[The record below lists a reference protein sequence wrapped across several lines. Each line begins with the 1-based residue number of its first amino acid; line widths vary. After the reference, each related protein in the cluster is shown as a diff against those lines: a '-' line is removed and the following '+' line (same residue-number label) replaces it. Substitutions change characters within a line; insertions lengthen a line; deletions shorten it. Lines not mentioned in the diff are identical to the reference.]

1 MERES
6 LDIARL
12 NTDVLVLGGG
22 LAGYRAAVAAREAG
36 AAVTMAYF
44 ARGASPYIIG
54 CNSPIGHAD
63 ARDKPEIFFDDM
75 VRGGYGLNDRR
86 LVRVMSTGAID
97 AQRELSALG
106 VPFPIESNHRI
117 TQRHLSG
124 NTYPRSLFIPEG
136 TGKVV
141 LEHLSAHAEKI
152 GVRILTGLKVVD
164 FLNDSGEIAGA
175 LLWDRRDRKFLAIT
189 ARSVVLAMGG
199 IGRIYS
205 DSTYPADV
213 GSDSYGLALKHGARL
228 IDMEFVQFEPVVT
241 VWPEGCRGMEMP
253 TAMLGDGAHLKN
265 AEGERFMFRY
275 NPEHGEKQIEK
286 AKMALCVQTEIDEGR
301 GLPDDTVIF
310 DTTVLPPERLESY
323 KTHVRRLRNA
333 GVDPLTTPPH
343 VRPASHSQMGG
354 VLIDDSGWTGVP
366 GLYAGGE
373 SAGGVHG
380 ASRLA
385 GNGCADTL
393 VFGALAGRG
402 AAKGML
408 ADRNRNWDAIINNSV
423 QAISSYESRKGHA
436 RASELKDNVRDIMLR
451 SAGLWRHEMGLTQGR
466 NQLRELTRIAAS
478 DLATSGMEQA
488 IEACELD
495 HMLVTAQMIVEA
507 SLLRTES
514 RGAHQRRDFPKLDDA
529 NWLKHVGFRTD
540 GAGGFVREDAPIQ

>member
-1 MERES
+1 M
-6 LDIARL
+6 DIARL
-12 NTDVLVLGGG
+12 DTDVLVLGGG
-22 LAGYRAAVAAREAG
+22 LAGHRAAVAAREQG
-36 AAVTMAYF
+36 ASVVMAHF

-54 CNSPIGHAD
+54 CNAPIGHAD

-86 LVRVMSTGAID
+86 LVQVMSTGAID

-106 VPFPIESNHRI
+106 VPFPVEDNRI

-136 TGKVV
+136 TGKATLEV
-141 LEHLSAHAEKI
+141 LAAHAEKI
-152 GVRILTGLKVVD
+152 GVRVFSGLKVVD
-164 FLNDSGEIAGA
+164 FLNDSGEIVGA
-175 LLWDRRDRKFLAIT
+175 LLWDRREQKFTAIA
-189 ARSVVLAMGG
+189 ARAVVLAMGG

-253 TAMLGDGAHLKN
+253 TAMLGDGAHLRN
-265 AEGERFMFRY
+265 AKGERFMFRY

-286 AKMALCVQTEIDEGR
+286 AKMALCIQTEIDEGR
-301 GLPDDTVIF
+301 GLPDGTVLF
-310 DTTVLPPERLESY
+310 DATVLPPERLESY

-354 VLIDDSGWTGVP
+354 VLIDDTGWTGVP

-408 ADRNRNWDAIINNSV
+408 PARSRDWDAIVKNSV
-423 QAISSYESRKGHA
+423 QAIRAYDGRKGEA
-436 RASELKDNVRDIMLR
+436 RASDLKDKVRDIMLR
-451 SAGLWRHEMGLTQGR
+451 SAGLWRREEGLTQGR
-466 NQLRELTRIAAS
+466 NELRELVRTTAG
-478 DLATSGMEQA
+478 DLATNGIEQA
-488 IEACELD
+488 IEASELD
-495 HMLVTAQMIVEA
+495 HMLATAQMIVEA

-514 RGAHQRRDFPKLDDA
+514 RGAHQRRDFPKQDDA
-529 NWLKHVGFRTD
+529 NWLKHIGFRTD
-540 GAGGFVREDAPIQ
+540 GAGGLLREDVPIQ

>member
-1 MERES
+1 M
-6 LDIARL
+6 DIARL
-12 NTDVLVLGGG
+12 DTDVLVLGGG
-22 LAGYRAAVAAREAG
+22 LAGYRAAVAAREQG
-36 AAVTMAYF
+36 ASVTMAYF

-63 ARDKPEIFFDDM
+63 PRDKPEIFFDDM

-86 LVRVMSTGAID
+86 LVQVMSTGAID

-106 VPFPIESNHRI
+106 VPFPSEDDRI

-136 TGKVV
+136 TGKIV
-141 LEHLSAHAEKI
+141 LEVLSAHAEKI
-152 GVRILTGLKVVD
+152 GVRILTGLKAVD
-164 FLNDSGEIAGA
+164 FLNDGGEIAGA
-175 LLWDRRDRKFLAIT
+175 LLWDRREQKFTAIA
-189 ARSVVLAMGG
+189 ARAVVLAMGG

-213 GSDSYGLALKHGARL
+213 GSDSYGLALKHGALL

-241 VWPEGCRGMEMP
+241 VWPEACRGMEMP

-265 AEGERFMFRY
+265 ADGERFMFRY

-310 DTTVLPPERLESY
+310 DTTVLPPARLESY

-402 AAKGML
+402 AAKGV
-408 ADRNRNWDAIINNSV
+408 AAAKRRNWDAIVKNSM
-423 QAISSYESRKGHA
+423 QAIRAYDGRKGRA

-451 SAGLWRHEMGLTQGR
+451 SAGLWRHEEGLTQGR
-466 NQLRELTRIAAS
+466 DQLRELLRIAAT
-478 DLATSGMEQA
+478 DLAASGIEQA
-488 IEACELD
+488 IEASELD
-495 HMLVTAQMIVEA
+495 HMLATARMIVEA

-514 RGAHQRRDFPKLDDA
+514 RGAHQRRDFPKQDDA
-529 NWLKHVGFRTD
+529 HWLKHIGFRTD
-540 GAGGFVREDAPIQ
+540 GAGGLLREDVPIQ

>member
-1 MERES
+1 M
-6 LDIARL
+6 DIARHE
-12 NTDVLVLGGG
+12 TDVLVLGGG
-22 LAGYRAAVAAREAG
+22 LAGYRAAVAAREKG
-36 AAVTMAYF
+36 VSVTMAYF

-63 ARDKPEIFFDDM
+63 ERDKPEIFFDDM

-86 LVRVMSTGAID
+86 LVQVMVTGAID
-97 AQRELSALG
+97 AQHELSALG
-106 VPFPIESNHRI
+106 VPFPAENNRI

-136 TGKVV
+136 TGKII

-152 GVRILTGLKVVD
+152 GVQIQTGLKVVD
-164 FLNDSGEIAGA
+164 FLNDDGEVVGA
-175 LLWDRRDRKFLAIT
+175 LLWDRREEKFFAIS

-241 VWPEGCRGMEMP
+241 VWPEDCRGMEMP

-265 AEGERFMFRY
+265 AKGERFMFRY

-301 GLPDDTVIF
+301 GLPDDSVIF
-310 DTTVLPPERLESY
+310 DTTVLPAERLESY

-354 VLIDDSGWTGVP
+354 VAIDDRGWTGVP
-366 GLYAGGE
+366 GLYSGGE

-402 AAKGML
+402 AADGISPARSREWHKIVASSL
-408 ADRNRNWDAIINNSV
+408 EAINRCADRSGGAQVST
-423 QAISSYESRKGHA
+423 
-436 RASELKDNVRDIMLR
+436 LKQSVRDIMLR
-451 SAGLWRHEMGLTQGR
+451 SAGLWRHEQGLSAGLKDLHGVAQT
-466 NQLRELTRIAAS
+466 AAD
-478 DLATSGMEQA
+478 DLSTNGIDQA

-495 HMLVTAQMIVEA
+495 HMLTTAQMIVQA

-514 RGAHQRRDFPKLDDA
+514 RGAHQRRDCPKQDDS
-529 NWLKHVGFRTD
+529 NWLKHISFRTD
-540 GAGGFVREDAPIQ
+540 RSGGLLREDVPIQ

>member
-1 MERES
+1 MN
-6 LDIARL
+6 IARSE
-12 NTDVLVLGGG
+12 TDVLVLGGG
-22 LAGYRAAVAAREAG
+22 LAGYRAAVAARERG
-36 AAVTMAYF
+36 VSVTMAYL
-44 ARGASPYIIG
+44 ARGASPYVIG

-63 ARDKPEIFFDDM
+63 GRDKPEIFFDDM

-86 LVRVMSTGAID
+86 LVRIMSTGAVD

-106 VPFPIESNHRI
+106 VPFPSEKDKL

-136 TGKVV
+136 TGRII
-141 LEHLSAHAEKI
+141 LEHLSAHAGKI
-152 GVRILTGLKVVD
+152 GIRVVTGVKVVD
-164 FLNDSGEIAGA
+164 LLNDGGEIVGA
-175 LLWDRRDRKFLAIT
+175 LLWDRHTREFTAIS
-189 ARSVVLAMGG
+189 ARAVVLAMGG

-205 DSTYPADV
+205 DSTYPADI
-213 GSDSYGLALKHGARL
+213 GSDSYGLALKHGACL

-253 TAMLGDGAHLKN
+253 TAMLGDGAHLLN

-286 AKMALCVQTEIDEGR
+286 ARMALCVQTEIDEGR
-301 GLPDDTVIF
+301 GLPDGTVIF
-310 DTTVLPPERLESY
+310 DTTVLAPERLESY

-333 GVDPLTTPPH
+333 GVDPLVTSPH

-354 VLIDDSGWTGVP
+354 VLIDEHGWSGVP

-402 AAKGML
+402 AASGML
-408 ADRNRNWDAIINNSV
+408 AGASRDWQKIIAAAMRMINLH
-423 QAISSYESRKGHA
+423 QGRTGHA
-436 RASELKDNVRDIMLR
+436 QVSELKDSLREIMLR
-451 SAGLWRHEMGLTQGR
+451 TAGLWRRGDMLMEG
-466 NQLRELTRIAAS
+466 NDALR
-478 DLATSGMEQA
+478 DLARVASSDIAVGDTGQA
-488 IEACELD
+488 IEASELD
-495 HMLVTAQMIVEA
+495 HMLSTAQMIIEA
-507 SLLRTES
+507 SLRRTES
-514 RGAHQRRDFPKLDDA
+514 RGAHQRRDFPQQDDA
-529 NWLKHVGFRTD
+529 HWLKHTGFRTD
-540 GAGGFVREDAPIQ
+540 GAGGFKAEDVPIQ

>member
-1 MERES
+1 MNIS
-6 LDIARL
+6 RL
-12 NTDVLVLGGG
+12 ETDVLVLGGG
-22 LAGYRAAVAAREAG
+22 LAGYRAAIAARERG
-36 AAVTMAYF
+36 ASVTMAFF

-63 ARDKPEIFFDDM
+63 ARDRPEIFFDDM

-86 LVRVMSTGAID
+86 LVQIMSTEAID

-106 VPFPIESNHRI
+106 VPFPTEQDRI

-136 TGKVV
+136 TGRVI
-141 LEHLSAHAEKI
+141 LEHLSAHAEKLGI
-152 GVRILTGLKVVD
+152 RVLTGLKVVD
-164 FLNDSGEIAGA
+164 LLNDGGDVVGA
-175 LLWDRRDRKFLAIT
+175 LLWDRHSEQFSSICSRA
-189 ARSVVLAMGG
+189 VVLAMGG

-205 DSTYPADV
+205 DSTYPADI
-213 GSDSYGLALKHGARL
+213 GSDAYGLALRHGACL

-253 TAMLGDGAHLKN
+253 TAMLGDGAHLIN
-265 AEGERFMFRY
+265 ANGERFMFRY

-286 AKMALCVQTEIDEGR
+286 ARMALCVQTEIDQGR
-301 GLPDDTVIF
+301 GLPDDSVIF
-310 DTTVLPPERLESY
+310 DTTVLQPERLESY
-323 KTHVRRLRNA
+323 KTHVRRLRAA

-354 VLIDDSGWTGVP
+354 VLIDEHGWTGVP

-402 AAKGML
+402 AAAGMF
-408 ADRNRNWDAIINNSV
+408 APAPRDWQGVIAASIQKI
-423 QAISSYESRKGHA
+423 ESRTGRNGHA
-436 RASELKDNVRDIMLR
+436 RVTDIKEAVRHVMLR
-451 SAGLWRHEMGLTQGR
+451 SAGLWRHQQTLSAGQDA
-466 NQLRELTRIAAS
+466 LRDLVRTAS
-478 DLATSGMEQA
+478 TDTATEGIDQA

-495 HMLVTAQMIVEA
+495 HMLSTAQIIVKA
-507 SLLRTES
+507 ALLRTES
-514 RGAHQRRDFPKLDDA
+514 RGAHQRRDFPQQNDA
-529 NWLKHVGFRTD
+529 DWLKHTGFQTD
-540 GAGGFVREDAPIQ
+540 RNGGFLHCDVPIQ

>member
-1 MERES
+1 MKYHPSQVSRIDTE
-6 LDIARL
+6 
-12 NTDVLVLGGG
+12 VLVLGGG
-22 LAGYRAAVAAREAG
+22 LAGYRAAVAAREQG

-54 CNSPIGHAD
+54 CNSPIAHAD
-63 ARDKPEIFFDDM
+63 DRDTPEMFFEDM

-86 LVRVMSTGAID
+86 LVRVMSTAAVD
-97 AQRELSALG
+97 AQRELSAIG
-106 VPFPIESNHRI
+106 VAFPMENDRI

-136 TGKVV
+136 TGRVV

-152 GVRILTGLKVVD
+152 GVQSFSGLKVVD
-164 FLNDSGEIAGA
+164 FLNDSGDLVGA
-175 LLWDRRDRKFLAIT
+175 LLWDRRDGKFVAIT
-189 ARSVVLAMGG
+189 ARAVVLAMGG

-205 DSTYPADV
+205 DSTYPTDI

-241 VWPEGCRGMEMP
+241 VWPEACRGMEMP
-253 TAMLGDGAHLKN
+253 TAMLGDGAHLIN

-275 NPEHGEKQIEK
+275 NPGHGEKQIEK

-310 DTTVLPPERLESY
+310 DTTVLPAARLESY

-333 GVDPLTTPPH
+333 GVDPLTTPPR

-354 VLIDDSGWTGVP
+354 VLIDDTGWTGVP
-366 GLYAGGE
+366 GLFAGGE

-402 AAKGML
+402 AADGL
-408 ADRNRNWDAIINNSV
+408 LPAATRNWDALIGASLE
-423 QAISSYESRKGHA
+423 AIQLSENRKG
-436 RASELKDNVRDIMLR
+436 RASLPELKQSVRETMLR
-451 SAGLWRHEMGLTQGR
+451 SAGLWRRQESLMQGR
-466 NQLRELTRIAAS
+466 NSLREIAHSANELRT
-478 DLATSGMEQA
+478 DGIEEA
-488 IEACELD
+488 IEARELD
-495 HMLVTAQMIVEA
+495 HMLVTAQVIVEA
-507 SLLRTES
+507 ALIRTES
-514 RGAHQRRDFPKLDDA
+514 RGAHQRRDYPKQDDA
-529 NWLKHVGFRTD
+529 QWLKHIGFRTD
-540 GAGGFVREDAPIQ
+540 GRGGFVHEDIPIQ

>member
-1 MERES
+1 M
-6 LDIARL
+6 
-12 NTDVLVLGGG
+12 LVLGGG
-22 LAGYRAAVAAREAG
+22 LAGYRAAVAARQKG
-36 AAVTMAYF
+36 ASVTMAYL
-44 ARGASPYIIG
+44 ARGASPYVIG
-54 CNSPIGHAD
+54 CNSPIAHTD
-63 ARDKPEIFFDDM
+63 SRDTPEIFFDDM

-86 LVRVMSTGAID
+86 LVRIMSTEAID

-106 VPFPIESNHRI
+106 VPFPFDDNEKI

-136 TGKVV
+136 TGKII
-141 LEHLSAHAEKI
+141 LEYLSAYAEKI
-152 GVRILTGLKVVD
+152 GIRSVTGVKVVD
-164 FLNDSGEIAGA
+164 LLNDGGEVVGA
-175 LLWDRRDRKFLAIT
+175 LLWDRRTQEFTAIS
-189 ARSVVLAMGG
+189 ARAVVLAMGG

-205 DSTYPADV
+205 DSTYPADI
-213 GSDSYGLALKHGARL
+213 GSDSYGLALKHGASL

-241 VWPEGCRGMEMP
+241 VWPESCRGMEMP
-253 TAMLGDGAHLKN
+253 TAMLGDGAHLIN
-265 AEGERFMFRY
+265 SEGERFMFRY
-275 NPEHGEKQIEK
+275 NPEHGEKLIEK
-286 AKMALCVQTEIDEGR
+286 ARMALCVQTEIDEGR

-310 DTTVLPPERLESY
+310 DTTVLAAERLESY

-333 GVDPLTTPPH
+333 GVDPLVTPPR

-354 VLIDDSGWTGVP
+354 VLIDEHGWSGVP

-402 AAKGML
+402 AVDGMSAK
-408 ADRNRNWDAIINNSV
+408 AARDWPAIIAASA
-423 QAISSYESRKGHA
+423 QAIESKTGRKGQA
-436 RASELKDNVRDIMLR
+436 RAADIKETLRHTMLR
-451 SAGLWRHEMGLTQGR
+451 AAGLWRHKDTLFEGQNAL
-466 NQLRELTRIAAS
+466 S
-478 DLATSGMEQA
+478 DLARTASSDIATGGIDQA

-495 HMLVTAQMIVEA
+495 HMLSTAQMIVKA

-514 RGAHQRRDFPKLDDA
+514 RGAHQRRDYPEQNDVD
-529 NWLKHVGFRTD
+529 WLKHTAFQSD
-540 GAGGFVREDAPIQ
+540 GAGGFTHQTVPIR

>member
-1 MERES
+1 

-12 NTDVLVLGGG
+12 DTDVLVLGGG
-22 LAGYRAAVAAREAG
+22 LAGHRAAVAAREQG
-36 AAVTMAYF
+36 ASVTMAHF

-54 CNSPIGHAD
+54 CNAPIGHAD

-86 LVRVMSTGAID
+86 LVQVMSTGAID

-106 VPFPIESNHRI
+106 VPFPVEDNRI

-136 TGKVV
+136 TGKIV
-141 LEHLSAHAEKI
+141 LEVLSAHAEKI
-152 GVRILTGLKVVD
+152 GVRIVSGLKTVD
-164 FLNDSGEIAGA
+164 FLNDGGEIAGA
-175 LLWDRRDRKFLAIT
+175 LLWDRHERKFMAIT
-189 ARSVVLAMGG
+189 ARAVVLAMGG

-253 TAMLGDGAHLKN
+253 TAMLGDGAHLRN
-265 AEGERFMFRY
+265 ADGERFMFRY

-286 AKMALCVQTEIDEGR
+286 ARMALCIQTEIDEGR
-301 GLPDDTVIF
+301 GLPDGTVLF
-310 DTTVLPPERLESY
+310 DATVLPPERLESY

-343 VRPASHSQMGG
+343 VRPAAHSQMGG
-354 VLIDDSGWTGVP
+354 VLIDDTGWTGVP

-408 ADRNRNWDAIINNSV
+408 PARDRDWNTIIENSV
-423 QAISSYESRKGHA
+423 RAIRADDGHKGAA
-436 RASELKDNVRDIMLR
+436 RAPALKDNVRDIMLR
-451 SAGLWRHEMGLTQGR
+451 SAGLWRNEEGLMQGR
-466 NQLRELTRIAAS
+466 DRLRELARIAAT
-478 DLATSGMEQA
+478 DLATDGIEQA
-488 IEACELD
+488 IEARELG
-495 HMLVTAQMIVEA
+495 HMLSTALMIVEA
-507 SLLRTES
+507 SLMRTES
-514 RGAHQRRDFPKLDDA
+514 RGAHQRRDFPKQDDA
-529 NWLKHVGFRTD
+529 NWLKHIGFRTD
-540 GAGGFVREDAPIQ
+540 GAGGLLREDVPIQ

>member
-1 MERES
+1 MERGL

-12 NTDVLVLGGG
+12 DTDVLVLGGG
-22 LAGYRAAVAAREAG
+22 LAGYRAAVAAREQG
-36 AAVTMAYF
+36 ASVTMAFF

-63 ARDKPEIFFDDM
+63 SRDKPEIFFEDM

-86 LVRVMSTGAID
+86 LVQVMSTGAID

-106 VPFPIESNHRI
+106 VPFPVEDNRL

-136 TGKVV
+136 TGKIV
-141 LEHLSAHAEKI
+141 LEVLSAHAEKI
-152 GVRILTGLKVVD
+152 GVRVETGLKAVD
-164 FLNDSGEIAGA
+164 FLNDGGEIVGA
-175 LLWDRRDRKFLAIT
+175 LLWNRRERKFTAIT
-189 ARSVVLAMGG
+189 ARAVVLAMGG

-213 GSDSYGLALKHGARL
+213 GSDSYGLALKHGAKL

-253 TAMLGDGAHLKN
+253 TAMLGDGAHLLN
-265 AEGERFMFRY
+265 ADGERFMFRY
-275 NPEHGEKQIEK
+275 NPEHGERQIEK

-301 GLPDDTVIF
+301 GLPDGTVIF
-310 DTTVLPPERLESY
+310 DTTVLQPERLESY

-354 VLIDDSGWTGVP
+354 VLIDDAGWTGVP

-408 ADRNRNWDAIINNSV
+408 PARERDWAKVIGASLAAIDA
-423 QAISSYESRKGHA
+423 YGGKKGHA
-436 RASELKDNVRDIMLR
+436 RASELKDSLRDIMLR
-451 SAGLWRHEMGLTQGR
+451 SAGLWRSEEGLSGGR
-466 NQLRELTRIAAS
+466 DDLRGIASAAAN
-478 DLATSGMEQA
+478 DLQADGIDQA

-495 HMLVTAQMIVEA
+495 HMLSTARIIVES

-514 RGAHQRRDFPKLDDA
+514 RGAHQRRDYPKQDDA
-529 NWLKHVGFRTD
+529 NWLKHIGFRTD

>member
-1 MERES
+1 MEPEPLNIS
-6 LDIARL
+6 RL
-12 NTDVLVLGGG
+12 ETDVLVLGGG
-22 LAGYRAAVAAREAG
+22 LAGYRAAVAARERG
-36 AAVTMAYF
+36 ASVTMAFF
-44 ARGASPYIIG
+44 ARGASPFIIG

-63 ARDKPEIFFDDM
+63 SRDRPEIFFDDM

-86 LVRVMSTGAID
+86 LVQIMSTEAID
-97 AQRELSALG
+97 AQRELSTLG
-106 VPFPIESNHRI
+106 VPFPTEQSRI

-136 TGKVV
+136 TGRII
-141 LEHLSAHAEKI
+141 LDHLSAHAEKLGI
-152 GVRILTGLKVVD
+152 RVLTGLKVVD
-164 FLNDSGEIAGA
+164 LLNDGGDVVGA
-175 LLWDRRDRKFLAIT
+175 LLWDRRSKEFSSIC
-189 ARSVVLAMGG
+189 ARAVVLAMGG

-205 DSTYPADV
+205 DSTYPADI
-213 GSDSYGLALKHGARL
+213 GSDAYGLALKHGACL

-241 VWPEGCRGMEMP
+241 VWPEACRGMEMP
-253 TAMLGDGAHLKN
+253 TAMLGDGAHLIN
-265 AEGERFMFRY
+265 ANGERFMFRY

-286 AKMALCVQTEIDEGR
+286 ARMALCVQTEIDEGR
-301 GLPDDTVIF
+301 GLPDDSVIF

-323 KTHVRRLRNA
+323 KTHVRRLRSA

-354 VLIDDSGWTGVP
+354 VLIDEHGWTGVP

-402 AAKGML
+402 AAAGML
-408 ADRNRNWDAIINNSV
+408 PAGTRDWQSIIAASMQTIESRADR
-423 QAISSYESRKGHA
+423 KGEA
-436 RASELKDNVRDIMLR
+436 RVSDIKEAVRHIMLR
-451 SAGLWRHEMGLTQGR
+451 AAGLWRHQDTLAEG
-466 NQLRELTRIAAS
+466 EAALF
-478 DLATSGMEQA
+478 DLARTASGDIATSGIDQA

-495 HMLVTAQMIVEA
+495 HMLSTARMIVKA
-507 SLLRTES
+507 ALLRTES
-514 RGAHQRRDFPKLDDA
+514 RGAHQRRDYPQQNDA
-529 NWLKHVGFRTD
+529 VWLKHTGFRTD
-540 GAGGFVREDAPIQ
+540 RAGGFAHQDVPIQ

>member
-1 MERES
+1 M
-6 LDIARL
+6 DIARL
-12 NTDVLVLGGG
+12 ETDVLVLGGG
-22 LAGYRAAVAAREAG
+22 LAGYRAAVAAREQG
-36 AAVTMAYF
+36 ASVTMAYF

-86 LVRVMSTGAID
+86 LVQVMSTGAVD

-106 VPFPIESNHRI
+106 VPFPAEDNRI

-136 TGKVV
+136 TGKIV
-141 LEHLSAHAEKI
+141 LEVLSAHAGKI

-164 FLNDSGEIAGA
+164 FLNDGGEITGA
-175 LLWDRRDRKFLAIT
+175 LLWDRRERQFT
-189 ARSVVLAMGG
+189 AVAARAVVLAMGG

-241 VWPEGCRGMEMP
+241 VWPEACRGMEMP

-265 AEGERFMFRY
+265 AAGERFMFRY

-354 VLIDDSGWTGVP
+354 VLIDDTGWTGVP

-402 AAKGML
+402 AAKGMS
-408 ADRNRNWDAIINNSV
+408 AAKSRDWDAIVKNSL
-423 QAISSYESRKGHA
+423 QAIRAYDGRKGRA
-436 RASELKDNVRDIMLR
+436 QASELKDNVRDIMLR
-451 SAGLWRHEMGLTQGR
+451 SAGLWRREEGLTQGR
-466 NQLRELTRIAAS
+466 DQLRELVRVAAT
-478 DLATSGMEQA
+478 DLATSGIEQA
-488 IEACELD
+488 IEASELD
-495 HMLVTAQMIVEA
+495 HMLATAQMIVEA

-514 RGAHQRRDFPKLDDA
+514 RGAHQRRDFPKQDDA
-529 NWLKHVGFRTD
+529 RWLKHIGFRID
-540 GAGGFVREDAPIQ
+540 GAGGLLREDIPIQ

>member
-1 MERES
+1 
-6 LDIARL
+6 
-12 NTDVLVLGGG
+12 
-22 LAGYRAAVAAREAG
+22 
-36 AAVTMAYF
+36 MAC
-44 ARGASPYIIG
+44 RSP
-54 CNSPIGHAD
+54 S
-63 ARDKPEIFFDDM
+63 E
-75 VRGGYGLNDRR
+75 NDR
-86 LVRVMSTGAID
+86 L
-97 AQRELSALG
+97 
-106 VPFPIESNHRI
+106 

-136 TGKVV
+136 TGRLI
-141 LEHLSAHAEKI
+141 LERLAAHAETI
-152 GVRILTGLKVVD
+152 GVRVMTSLKAVD
-164 FLNDSGEIAGA
+164 FLNDGGEVAGA
-175 LLWDRRDRKFLAIT
+175 LLWDRHLGHFTAIT
-189 ARSVVLAMGG
+189 SRAVVLAMGG
-199 IGRIYS
+199 IGRLYS
-205 DSTYPADV
+205 DSTYPADI
-213 GSDSYGLALKHGARL
+213 GSDAYGLALRHGACL

-253 TAMLGDGAHLKN
+253 TAMLGDGAHLVN

-286 AKMALCVQTEIDEGR
+286 ARMALCVQTEIDEGR

-310 DTTVLPPERLESY
+310 DTTVLEPERLESY

-333 GVDPLTTPPH
+333 GVDPLVTPPH

-354 VLIDDSGWTGVP
+354 VLIDGQGWTGVP

-402 AAKGML
+402 AAAGML
-408 ADRNRNWDAIINNSV
+408 APAARDWDRIVAGALRAFDG
-423 QAISSYESRKGHA
+423 YRGRTGRA
-436 RASELKDNVRDIMLR
+436 RASALKDAVRQTMLR
-451 SAGLWRHEMGLTQGR
+451 TAGLWRHGDTLAEGR
-466 NQLRELTRIAAS
+466 EALRGFARTARS
-478 DLATSGMEQA
+478 DVATEDADQA

-507 SLLRTES
+507 ALRRTES
-514 RGAHQRRDFPKLDDA
+514 RGAHQRRDYPRQDDA
-529 NWLKHVGFRTD
+529 NWLKHTGFRTD
-540 GAGGFVREDAPIQ
+540 GAGGSRAEDVPIQ

>member
-1 MERES
+1 

-12 NTDVLVLGGG
+12 ETDVLVLGGG
-22 LAGYRAAVAAREAG
+22 LAGYRAAVAAREQG
-36 AAVTMAYF
+36 VSVTMAFF

-63 ARDKPEIFFDDM
+63 ERDKPEIFFDDM

-86 LVRVMSTGAID
+86 LVRVMATGAVD
-97 AQRELSALG
+97 AQRELSAIG
-106 VPFPIESNHRI
+106 VPFPTEQSRI

-136 TGKVV
+136 TGRIV
-141 LEHLSAHAEKI
+141 LEHLSGHAEKI
-152 GVRILTGLKVVD
+152 GVRIATGLKVVD
-164 FLNDSGEIAGA
+164 FLNDGGEVAGA
-175 LLWDRRDRKFLAIT
+175 LLWDRHTKQFSAIT
-189 ARSVVLAMGG
+189 ARAVVLAMGG

-205 DSTYPADV
+205 DSTYPADI
-213 GSDSYGLALKHGARL
+213 GSDSYGLALKHGAHL

-241 VWPEGCRGMEMP
+241 VWPEACRGMEMP
-253 TAMLGDGAHLKN
+253 TAMLGDGAHLLN
-265 AEGERFMFRY
+265 AKGERFMFRY
-275 NPEHGEKQIEK
+275 NPEHGEKHIEK

-301 GLPDDTVIF
+301 GLPDGTVTF

-333 GVDPLTTPPH
+333 GADPLTTPPH

-354 VLIDDSGWTGVP
+354 VLIDDTGWTGVP

-408 ADRNRNWDAIINNSV
+408 SSGARDWNRIVGASAKAIGDY
-423 QAISSYESRKGHA
+423 AGKKGQA
-436 RASELKDNVRDIMLR
+436 RAADIKDELRNVMLR
-451 SAGLWRHEMGLTQGR
+451 SAGLWRHHEGLAEGR
-466 NQLRELTRIAAS
+466 NALR
-478 DLATSGMEQA
+478 DLARTASNDLVTNGIDEA

-495 HMLVTAQMIVEA
+495 HMLSTAQMIVEA

-514 RGAHQRRDFPKLDDA
+514 RGAHQRRDHPAQDDA
-529 NWLKHVGFRTD
+529 NWLKHIGFRTD
-540 GAGGFVREDAPIQ
+540 RAGGFVREDASIQ

>member
-1 MERES
+1 
-6 LDIARL
+6 LDIVRL
-12 NTDVLVLGGG
+12 ETDVLVLGGG
-22 LAGYRAAVAAREAG
+22 LAGYRAAIAAREQG
-36 AAVTMAYF
+36 VSVTMAFF

-63 ARDKPEIFFDDM
+63 ERDKPEIFFEDM

-86 LVRVMSTGAID
+86 LVRVMATGAVD
-97 AQRELSALG
+97 AQRELSAIG
-106 VPFPIESNHRI
+106 VPFPTEQNRI

-136 TGKVV
+136 TGRIV

-152 GVRILTGLKVVD
+152 GVQIATGLKVVD
-164 FLNDSGEIAGA
+164 FLNDGGEIVGA
-175 LLWDRRDRKFLAIT
+175 LLWDRHTKQFSAIT
-189 ARSVVLAMGG
+189 ARAVVLAMGG

-205 DSTYPADV
+205 DSTYPADI
-213 GSDSYGLALKHGARL
+213 GSDSYGLALRHGAHL

-241 VWPEGCRGMEMP
+241 VWPEACRGMEMP
-253 TAMLGDGAHLKN
+253 TAMLGDGAHLLN
-265 AEGERFMFRY
+265 AKGERFMFRY

-323 KTHVRRLRNA
+323 KTHVRRLRSA
-333 GVDPLTTPPH
+333 GADPLTTPPH

-354 VLIDDSGWTGVP
+354 VLIDDRGWTGVP

-402 AAKGML
+402 AASGML
-408 ADRNRNWDAIINNSV
+408 P
-423 QAISSYESRKGHA
+423 SSARDWNKIVGASAKTIGDYDGKKGQA
-436 RASELKDNVRDIMLR
+436 RAADIKDKLRDIMLR
-451 SAGLWRHEMGLTQGR
+451 SAGLWRHNEGLAEGR
-466 NQLRELTRIAAS
+466 NALR
-478 DLATSGMEQA
+478 DLARTASSDIETDGIDQA

-495 HMLVTAQMIVEA
+495 HMLSTAQMIVEA
-507 SLLRTES
+507 SLFRTES
-514 RGAHQRRDFPKLDDA
+514 RGAHQRRDYPAQDDA
-529 NWLKHVGFRTD
+529 NWLKHIGFRTD
-540 GAGGFVREDAPIQ
+540 RAGGFVREDAPIQ